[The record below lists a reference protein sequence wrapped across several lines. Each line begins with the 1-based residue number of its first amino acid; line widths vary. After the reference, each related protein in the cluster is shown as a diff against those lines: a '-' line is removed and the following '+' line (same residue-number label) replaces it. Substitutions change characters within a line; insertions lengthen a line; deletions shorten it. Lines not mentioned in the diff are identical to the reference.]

1 MKSFFQNIL
10 KIFQNR
16 LVILYVVI
24 VVMFSVITVKLFNL
38 QIVNGDF
45 YNKQVTATAL
55 QEVVVSAP
63 RGAIYD
69 RYGVPLA
76 MNKSSFTVNIDA
88 SITVKNQNEVFVN
101 LINLLEKNGEDI
113 VDEFPISKTKPFVFE
128 FDGSSQTQEK
138 RWKKDM
144 ELEEGLT
151 AEECFNRL
159 RKEFSVDEKW
169 SDEDARKILS
179 LKSQLHLKR
188 YSKYIPVVV
197 AYDVKNETIAAIEE
211 EKRNYPGIYID
222 VEALRNYPSGK
233 YFSHLL
239 GYIRGITESEF
250 LEYNADGGDYTRNDL
265 VGKDGIEKA
274 FEKQLRGKNG
284 KKYVEVDTLGRRI
297 KEIDSESVEPVP
309 GNNVFL
315 TVDRKLQEA
324 TYNIFEET
332 LKKSILNRIS
342 ENEYSYKE
350 ILTSMVDSNHIDV
363 KKILSAEKD
372 TEQERVKNY
381 ILSVDSGAATD
392 NDLAKQIVMDG
403 IDKND
408 ISGISLLLIMYE
420 QGVISCD
427 EAYYLKIKNG
437 SISPLQ
443 VIIDKLNA
451 GELTPHILGM
461 DPCTGSVVVEDI
473 HTGDVLAAVSY
484 PSYDNNKFV
493 NNFDS
498 AYYIKLQNDAT
509 TPLLNRPFME
519 PRAPG
524 STFKMITATAG
535 LEEGYITP
543 YTTIYDK
550 GEFKEAGPPYAHC
563 WIGEG
568 KGSHRDVNVA
578 HALEVSCNYFFYQL
592 SYNMGNSSNN
602 STYKSIETLN
612 KYMEAYGLNDPT
624 GVEIYELYNST
635 KNYPSR
641 ISSPEYKKYI
651 YTMRDPEADESD
663 LKWYDGD
670 TIRTAIGQS
679 LNNYT
684 SATITKYIST
694 LANGGK
700 RYSMHFLDKVSS
712 FDDKIIEEYTPK
724 TEVEINIK
732 PENLKAIHE
741 GMYLVT
747 SGEKGTL
754 RTFFSDFPIKVAA
767 KSGTAQQSSY
777 RKEHTVFVGFAPY
790 EDPQIAITVI
800 IPFGEDSTKPAPNI
814 AKGIIT
820 EYLGLEKQPE
830 KESYNILYK

>member
-1 MKSFFQNIL
+1 MKSFFQSMC

-16 LVILYVVI
+16 LVILYVII

-38 QIVNGDF
+38 QIVKGDF
-45 YNKQVTATAL
+45 YNKQVATTTL
-55 QEVVVSAP
+55 QKVVVSAP

-76 MNKSSFTVNIDA
+76 INKSSFTVNIDA
-88 SITVKNQNEVFVN
+88 SITVDNQNDVFVR

-113 VDEFPISKTKPFVFE
+113 VDDFPISKTKPFVFE
-128 FDGSSQTQEK
+128 FDGSQNQEK

-144 ELEEGLT
+144 GLEENLT
-151 AEECFNRL
+151 AEECFNEL
-159 RKEFSVDEKW
+159 KKNFSVDEKW

-179 LKSQLHLKR
+179 LQCQLHLKR

-197 AYDVKNETIAAIEE
+197 AYDVKNETITAIEE

-239 GYIRGITESEF
+239 GYIRGITESE
-250 LEYNADGGDYTRNDL
+250 LAEYNSDGEYSLNDL
-265 VGKDGIEKA
+265 IGKDGIEKA

-284 KKYVEVDTLGRRI
+284 KKYVEVDTFGRRI
-297 KEIDSESVEPVP
+297 KNIDSESVEPVP
-309 GNNVFL
+309 GNKVFL

-324 TYNIFEET
+324 AYNIFEEA
-332 LKKSILNRIS
+332 LRKSILNRIS

-350 ILTSMVDSNHIDV
+350 ILSSMVDSNHIDV
-363 KKILSAEKD
+363 KKVFSAEKD
-372 TEQERVKNY
+372 SEQEKVKNY
-381 ILSVDSGAATD
+381 ILSIDKGAVTD

-403 IDKND
+403 IDKGD
-408 ISGISLLLIMYE
+408 ILGTSLLLVMYE

-427 EAYYLKIKNG
+427 EGYYLKMKNG
-437 SISPLQ
+437 GISPLQ
-443 VIIDKLNA
+443 VIMDKLNA
-451 GELTPHILGM
+451 GELTPHMLGM

-498 AYYIKLQNDAT
+498 AYYIKLQNDTT

-535 LEEGYITP
+535 LEEGYIEP
-543 YTTIYDK
+543 YTTIYDSGTFTK
-550 GEFKEAGPPYAHC
+550 AKKPYARC

-568 KGSHRDVNVA
+568 KGSHGDVNVA
-578 HALEVSCNYFFYQL
+578 HALEVSCNYFFYEI
-592 SYNMGNSSNN
+592 SYRMGNASNG
-602 STYKSIETLN
+602 STYKGIKTLN
-612 KYMEAYGLNDPT
+612 KYMELYGLDDLT

-635 KNYPSR
+635 KNYPSN
-641 ISSPEYKKYI
+641 ISSPEYREYI
-651 YTMRDPEADESD
+651 YKMRDSEADESE

-684 SATITKYIST
+684 SATLTKYIST

-700 RYSMHFLDKVSS
+700 RYSMHFLDKISS
-712 FDDKIIEEYTPK
+712 YNDEVIEEYVPK
-724 TEVEINIK
+724 VEVDINIK
-732 PENLKAIHE
+732 PENLKIIHE

-754 RTFFSDFPIKVAA
+754 NSLFKDFPVKVAA

-790 EDPQIAITVI
+790 DNPQIAITVL

-814 AKGIIT
+814 AKGIIS
-820 EYLGLEKQPE
+820 EYLGLNKQPE
-830 KESYNILYK
+830 KENYNVLYK

>member
-1 MKSFFQNIL
+1 MKSFFQNIW

-16 LVILYVVI
+16 LVVLYIVI
-24 VVMFSVITVKLFNL
+24 VMMFSVITVKLFDL
-38 QIVNGDF
+38 QIVKGDF
-45 YNKQVTATAL
+45 YNKQVATTTL
-55 QEVVVSAP
+55 QKVVVSAP

-76 MNKSSFTVNIDA
+76 INKSSFTVNIDA
-88 SITVKNQNEVFVN
+88 SITVENQNDVFVR
-101 LINLLEKNGEDI
+101 LINLLERNGEDI
-113 VDEFPISKTKPFVFE
+113 VDDFPISKTKPFVFE
-128 FDGSSQTQEK
+128 FDGSQNQEK

-144 ELEEGLT
+144 GLEENLT
-151 AEECFNRL
+151 AEECFNKL
-159 RKEFSVDEKW
+159 RKDFSVDEKW

-179 LKSQLHLKR
+179 LQCQLHLKR

-222 VEALRNYPSGK
+222 VEALRNYPAGK

-239 GYIRGITESEF
+239 GYIRGITESE
-250 LEYNADGGDYTRNDL
+250 LAEYNSNGDYSLNDL
-265 VGKDGIEKA
+265 IGKDGIEKA

-284 KKYVEVDTLGRRI
+284 KKYVEVDNFGRRI
-297 KEIDSESVEPVP
+297 KNIDSESVEPVP
-309 GNNVFL
+309 GNKVFL

-324 TYNIFEET
+324 AYNIFEEA

-350 ILTSMVDSNHIDV
+350 ILSSMVDSNHIDV

-372 TEQERVKNY
+372 SEQERVKNY
-381 ILSVDSGAATD
+381 ILSVDKGAVTD

-403 IDKND
+403 IDKGD
-408 ISGISLLLIMYE
+408 ILGASLLLVMYE

-427 EAYYLKIKNG
+427 EVYYLKIKNG
-437 SISPLQ
+437 GISPLH
-443 VIIDKLNA
+443 VIMDKLNA
-451 GELTPHILGM
+451 GELTPHMLGM

-473 HTGDVLAAVSY
+473 YTGDVLAAVSY

-498 AYYIKLQNDAT
+498 AYYIKLQNDTT

-535 LEEGYITP
+535 LEEGYIEP
-543 YTTIYDK
+543 YTTIYDSGTFTK
-550 GEFKEAGPPYAHC
+550 AKKPYARC

-568 KGSHRDVNVA
+568 KGSHGDVNVA
-578 HALEVSCNYFFYQL
+578 HALEVSCNYFFYEI
-592 SYNMGNSSNN
+592 SYRMGNASDG
-602 STYKSIETLN
+602 STYKGIKTLN
-612 KYMEAYGLNDPT
+612 KYMELYGLDDLT

-635 KNYPSR
+635 KNYPSN
-641 ISSPEYKKYI
+641 ISSPEYREYI
-651 YTMRDPEADESD
+651 YKMRDSEADESE

-684 SATITKYIST
+684 AATLTKYIST

-700 RYSMHFLDKVSS
+700 RYSMHFLDRISS
-712 FDDKIIEEYTPK
+712 YNDEVIEEYVPK
-724 TEVEINIK
+724 VEVDINIK
-732 PENLKAIHE
+732 PENLKIIHE

-754 RTFFSDFPIKVAA
+754 NSLFKDFPVKVAA

-790 EDPQIAITVI
+790 DNPQIAITVL

-814 AKGIIT
+814 AKGIIS
-820 EYLGLEKQPE
+820 EYLGLNKQPE
-830 KESYNILYK
+830 KENYNVLYK